1 MIKVLRQYADKGML
15 VTETKNLDAKGL
27 LDAWQA
33 GDSCAR
39 DELIERLYT
48 ELRQISGALLNREGG
63 ISLTTGD
70 LVNEAVIRLIGLKH
84 IDWQDK
90 AHFMAMSARTMRRV
104 LIDHARKKGANRRK
118 HQKVTLVTHLMGGNQ
133 ESIDINNLE
142 TALTRLQV
150 IDEDR
155 AKIVEMRYYGGLS
168 LEEIAEVMGVSTST
182 VQRSW
187 RVSRAW
193 LLKALKDDRQHQ
205 EL

>member
-1 MIKVLRQYADKGML
+1 
-15 VTETKNLDAKGL
+15 VTASKNFDAKAL
-27 LDAWQA
+27 LDAWKS
-33 GDSCAR
+33 GDISAR
-39 DELIERLYT
+39 DQLIDRLYG
-48 ELRQISGALLNREGG
+48 ELRQISGSLLNREGG

-90 AHFMAMSARTMRRV
+90 AHFLAMSARTMRRV
-104 LIDHARKKGANRRK
+104 LIDHARKKEANRRK
-118 HQKVTLVTHLMGGNQ
+118 HQKVTLVTHLMGGGQ

-142 TALTRLQV
+142 AALTRLQV

-168 LEEIAEVMGVSTST
+168 LEEIAAVMDVSVST

-187 RVSRAW
+187 RISRAW
-193 LLKALKDDRQHQ
+193 LLKALEDERQNQHI
-205 EL
+205 

>member
-1 MIKVLRQYADKGML
+1 M
-15 VTETKNLDAKGL
+15 TETKNLDAKGL

-39 DELIERLYT
+39 DELIERLYN

-118 HQKVTLVTHLMGGNQ
+118 HQKVTLVTHLMGGGQ

-205 EL
+205 QL

>member
-1 MIKVLRQYADKGML
+1 M
-15 VTETKNLDAKGL
+15 TETNDLDAKAL

-33 GDSCAR
+33 GDARAR

-48 ELRQISGALLNREGG
+48 ELRKISGALLNREGG
-63 ISLTTGD
+63 ISLSTGD

-90 AHFMAMSARTMRRV
+90 AHFLAMSARTMRRV

-118 HQKVTLVTHLMGGNQ
+118 HHKVTLVTHLMGGGQ
-133 ESIDINNLE
+133 GAIDINNLE

-168 LEEIAEVMGVSTST
+168 LEEIAEVMDVSVST

-193 LLKALKDDRQHQ
+193 LLKALEDERQNQHI
-205 EL
+205 

>member
-1 MIKVLRQYADKGML
+1 M
-15 VTETKNLDAKGL
+15 TETNQSDVKTL
-27 LDAWQA
+27 LDAWKA
-33 GDSCAR
+33 GDVTAR
-39 DELIERLYT
+39 DTLIDLLYL
-48 ELRQISGALLNREGG
+48 ELRKISGALLKGEGG

-70 LVNEAVIRLIGLKH
+70 LVSEAVIRLIGLKH
-84 IDWQDK
+84 MDWQDK

-104 LIDHARKKGANRRK
+104 LIDHARKKGTDRRK
-118 HQKVTLVTHLMGGNQ
+118 HQKVTLVTHLMGGGRD
-133 ESIDINNLE
+133 SIDINTLE

-150 IDEDR
+150 IDKDR

-193 LLKALKDDRQHQ
+193 LLKALEDERQHRQ
-205 EL
+205 LKT